1 VDLSSLS
8 QDEKERALEE
18 LAPHNAVAAFSL
30 LTMALCD
37 SAGSVDQDFALHRT
51 LYPSLPNDPLF
62 ANHATKGL
70 FTPEVLCSL
79 TSVATQTAQAMG
91 QDCLTGYFS
100 STEHCPCP
108 QNLLV
113 SDLFDNPD
121 EECLTSRVHAEHLR
135 STARQYME
143 YVYPT
148 QPDAPSDEYTSLE
161 ILDSDSSS
169 LSFEYLHGRVSSID
183 SQPLPRSYFDASMRD
198 GIYVIELFG
207 GMCGGLQMLLDN
219 GFTIRQYFY
228 CDVSPAAR
236 QVAEH
241 RLMSLHSQ
249 FPAQFPF
256 EAWQNAFSLPQDVY
270 LLDREALLQAGCDN
284 GRQWFFI
291 AGFECQDLSP
301 AGRGRGL
308 FGPRSQTFFP
318 MLQVLGELQILQ
330 HEALL
335 PMYFIENT
343 AMNSVDSST
352 VAVRSAYDEICSRI
366 GIPVSLDAARVNSYA
381 HRLRYYWQN
390 LSHPL
395 HVQTILDTYD
405 RDPSLA
411 LTDIL
416 DPGRFPQIC
425 TRVS

>member
-1 VDLSSLS
+1 
-8 QDEKERALEE
+8 
-18 LAPHNAVAAFSL
+18 
-30 LTMALCD
+30 
-37 SAGSVDQDFALHRT
+37 
-51 LYPSLPNDPLF
+51 
-62 ANHATKGL
+62 
-70 FTPEVLCSL
+70 
-79 TSVATQTAQAMG
+79 
-91 QDCLTGYFS
+91 
-100 STEHCPCP
+100 
-108 QNLLV
+108 
-113 SDLFDNPD
+113 
-121 EECLTSRVHAEHLR
+121 
-135 STARQYME
+135 
-143 YVYPT
+143 
-148 QPDAPSDEYTSLE
+148 
-161 ILDSDSSS
+161 
-169 LSFEYLHGRVSSID
+169 
-183 SQPLPRSYFDASMRD
+183 MRD

-256 EAWQNAFSLPQDVY
+256 EAWPHAFSLPQDVY

-343 AMNSVDSST
+343 DMNSVDSST
-352 VAVRSAYDEICSRI
+352 VAVRSAYDEICSLI
-366 GIPVSLDAARVNSYA
+366 GIPVSLGTRSG
-381 HRLRYYWQN
+381 R
-390 LSHPL
+390 P
-395 HVQTILDTYD
+395 TIH
-405 RDPSLA
+405 SF
-411 LTDIL
+411 
-416 DPGRFPQIC
+416 G
-425 TRVS
+425 